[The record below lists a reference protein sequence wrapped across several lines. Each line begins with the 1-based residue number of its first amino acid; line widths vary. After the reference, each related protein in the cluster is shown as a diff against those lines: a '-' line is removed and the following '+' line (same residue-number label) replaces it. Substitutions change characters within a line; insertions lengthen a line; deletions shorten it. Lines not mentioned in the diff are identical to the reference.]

1 MYIMKTNQLMQRDF
15 NGVSISQRTKDSFFN
30 ATELLQFYNLNS
42 SKKKVIAEFWSN
54 KNTDDFLEALANQLK
69 AEQKDNV
76 GNSLYLKTDL
86 FTKKKGKGGATYMH
100 PYLFVKFAMWLSP
113 DFEVKVIKWVY
124 DNLIDFRNQAGD
136 HYKEMCAAIKE
147 RYLEY
152 YKTDKIDPLIFSNEA
167 VYLNELVFGSNS
179 VKRRNDATEEEL
191 ELMNKLQL
199 ANIKLIKS
207 GISRD
212 LRYFKL
218 REFAELLK

>member
-1 MYIMKTNQLMQRDF
+1 MQRDF
-15 NGVSISQRTKDSFFN
+15 DGVSISQRTKDSFFN
-30 ATELLQFYNLNS
+30 ATELLQVYNSNS

-54 KNTDDFLEALANQLK
+54 KSTDDFLEALINQLK
-69 AEQKDNV
+69 VEQKDNV
-76 GNSLYLKTDL
+76 GNSLCLKTDL
-86 FTKKKGKGGATYMH
+86 YTSKKGKGGATYMH
-100 PYLFVKFAMWLSP
+100 PYLFVKFAMWLSA

-136 HYKEMCAAIKE
+136 HYKEMCSVIKE

-152 YKTDKIDPLIFSNEA
+152 YKTDKIDPLVFSNEA
-167 VYLNELVFGSNS
+167 IYLNELVFGSNS
-179 VKRRNDATEEEL
+179 IKRRNNATEEEL

-212 LRYFKL
+212 LRYLKL